1 VERPS
6 RDLETTDAPRARAAT
21 IARVLIVDDEP
32 ALAEAMGRQLG
43 DRFDV
48 QLAHE
53 GHEALRALE
62 RTAFDVVLCDVR
74 LPGLSGMQLFEAAI
88 AARPALAG
96 RFVFVTGNALDPAL
110 MDFVER
116 HDLRVLDKPFS
127 GADLD
132 GAVLRALS
140 GG

>member
-1 VERPS
+1 
-6 RDLETTDAPRARAAT
+6 
-21 IARVLIVDDEP
+21 
-32 ALAEAMGRQLG
+32 
-43 DRFDV
+43 
-48 QLAHE
+48 
-53 GHEALRALE
+53 
-62 RTAFDVVLCDVR
+62 
-74 LPGLSGMQLFEAAI
+74 MQLFEAAI

-116 HDLRVLDKPFS
+116 HGLRVLDKPFS

-132 GAVLRALS
+132 DAVARALS